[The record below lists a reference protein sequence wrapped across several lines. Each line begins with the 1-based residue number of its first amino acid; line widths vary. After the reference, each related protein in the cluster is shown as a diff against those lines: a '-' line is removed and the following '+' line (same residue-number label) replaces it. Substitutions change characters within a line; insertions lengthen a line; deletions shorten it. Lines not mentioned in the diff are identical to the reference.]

1 MDLSPENIIQLLE
14 SLAHDPLLLGL
25 ALALATFATEDGTLI
40 AGSILVGMGVVSPL
54 FAITAIATG
63 ILVGD
68 IGLYGLGWTA
78 RDNNYLRKKLP
89 IGKTRKLRRWLKGK
103 ESGVLFFSRFTPG
116 TRLVTYLTFGFL
128 KLSFTRFVIVMGAAA
143 IVWVTAMVLFV
154 SEIQQA
160 FSEYGS
166 IASISAAVIVAL
178 AMIIL
183 IPRFIKTSGLSTQ
196 LPDPTEEKEDL
207 PLPPNFETSRGSN

>member
-196 LPDPTEEKEDL
+196 LPDPAEEKEDL